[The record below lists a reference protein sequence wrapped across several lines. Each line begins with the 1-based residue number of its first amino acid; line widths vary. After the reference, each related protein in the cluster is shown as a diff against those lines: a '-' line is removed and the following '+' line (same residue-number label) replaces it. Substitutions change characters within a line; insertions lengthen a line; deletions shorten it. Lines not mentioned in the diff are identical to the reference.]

1 MAQLKVSEL
10 DFDNIKQNLK
20 TYLKS
25 QTEFSDYNFEGSGLN
40 VILDLLAYNTHYNGI
55 LAHMLANENFIDTA
69 VKRESVVSIAKTL
82 GYTPRSRRG
91 AISKLNLSI
100 EPPESFTNTTLE
112 ISRDTPFSTTVEGTA
127 YTFYPTQTTTVN
139 ATTAG
144 GVGPYYLYGTCILPS
159 TATDEQ
165 GFYYPVYLTETAAVS
180 ADTGGT
186 GATTY
191 TFKEY
196 SGINFY
202 MPNSSINAHK
212 ETLGTVTTNYGGVT
226 VESGLAYGR
235 YTGQTSDS
243 PVKTQFN
250 YNLLEVKEGTR
261 VQNKFIVETANLQGP
276 FVLPNIAADT
286 DTLRVRVQNSASDL
300 TVITYTKSDKLLDIQ
315 ADTKT
320 YWCEEGADG
329 LFQIRFGDNIVG
341 KQLVTDNI
349 VIIDYIV
356 SNASDANFAKTF
368 TLASAITA
376 SGESIQLD
384 TAIAAYGGA
393 SKEGVDEIRFN
404 APRFNTTKERAVTSS
419 DYEALI
425 LQSNNNIQSVSVWG
439 GEKNDPPIYG
449 KVFISLNP
457 VIGSIIT
464 QADKDNIKTSII
476 DPKTP
481 VAIIPEFVDPDFVYI
496 GLDISVAYNPKLT
509 TLSKGEI
516 ENAVNLS
523 VNSYFNTDLN
533 KLNKSFYNT
542 RLHDSIKQT
551 TESIIAINITSRLQ
565 KRITPV
571 LTIAKNYSIQFNQR
585 LQPRELSSSYFNITS
600 GGATYKVSL
609 ADVPASSVV
618 PPLYSGTGTVNAIKT
633 DGTIIEAV
641 GTVDYDSGTI
651 TIPSMT
657 VASLLDTETKLRINA
672 VTQRD
677 VRDITTQALVR
688 TSDTST
694 AAVVAKPSR
703 NVVLTLDDSVTNSII
718 NTKVGLNI
726 SATPEVEEI

>member
-1 MAQLKVSEL
+1 MAQLNVTEL
-10 DFDNIKQNLK
+10 DFDNIKANLK
-20 TYLKS
+20 TFLKA
-25 QTEFSDYNFEGSGLN
+25 QTEFSDYNFEGSGMN

-69 VKRESVVSIAKTL
+69 VKRESVVSIAKSL

-91 AISKLNLSI
+91 AIAKVNLSI
-100 EPPESFTNTTLE
+100 EPPDSFTSTTLE
-112 ISRDTPFSTTVEGTA
+112 VSREKPFSTTVEGTA
-127 YTFYPTQTTTVN
+127 FTFYPTQSTTVN

-144 GVGPYYLYGTCILPS
+144 GVGPYYLYGTGILPTS
-159 TATDEQ
+159 ATDQ
-165 GFYYPVYLTETAAVS
+165 KGFYYPVYLTEAAAVS

-196 SGINFY
+196 SGTNFY
-202 MPNSSINAHK
+202 MPNSSINAYK
-212 ETLGTVTTNYGGVT
+212 ETLGTITNTQTGVI
-226 VESGLAYGR
+226 VDSGLTYGR
-235 YTGQTSDS
+235 YTGQASDS
-243 PVKTQFN
+243 TTKTQFN
-250 YNLLEVKEGTR
+250 YNLLEIKEGTR
-261 VQNKFIVETANLQGP
+261 VENKFVVETANLQGP

-300 TVITYTKSDKLLDIQ
+300 TVITYSKSDKLLDIK

-329 LFQIRFGDNIVG
+329 LFQIRFGDDIIG
-341 KQLVTDNI
+341 KKLSTGNI
-349 VIIDYIV
+349 VIVDYIV
-356 SNASDANFAKTF
+356 SNASSANFAKSF
-368 TLASAITA
+368 TLSSAIAA
-376 SGESIQLD
+376 SGEVRTLD
-384 TAIAAYGGA
+384 TAIAGFGGA
-393 SKEGVDEIRFN
+393 SKESVDEIRFN

-419 DYEALI
+419 DYESLI
-425 LQSNNNIQSVSVWG
+425 LQSNSNIQSVSVWG

-457 VIGSIIT
+457 VTGSIIT
-464 QADKDNIKTSII
+464 EADKDNIKTSII

-481 VAIIPEFVDPDFVYI
+481 VAIIPEFVDPDYVYI
-496 GLDISVAYNPKLT
+496 GLDINLAYDPKLT
-509 TLSKGEI
+509 TLSKGELESAVNI
-516 ENAVNLS
+516 AVNL
-523 VNSYFNTDLN
+523 YFNTDLN

-542 RLHDSIKQT
+542 KLHDRIKAVS
-551 TESIIAINITSRLQ
+551 ESIIAIGITNRLQ
-565 KRITPV
+565 KRITPDLAV
-571 LTIAKNYSIQFNQR
+571 TKNYSIQFNQR
-585 LQPRELSSSYFNITS
+585 LQPRELTSSYFNITS
-600 GGATYKVSL
+600 GGSTYKVSL
-609 ADVPASSVV
+609 ADVPADSVV
-618 PPLYSGTGTVNAIKT
+618 PPLYSGTGTVNAIKA
-633 DGTIIEAV
+633 DGTIITSV
-641 GTVDYDSGTI
+641 GTIDYDSGTI
-651 TIPSMT
+651 SIPSME
-657 VASLLDTETKLRINA
+657 VASLYGTETKLRINA

-703 NVVLTLDDSVTNSII
+703 NTVLTLDDSVTNSTI